1 MSCRF
6 LVMPK
11 VGSRSHVG
19 RAAARA
25 TKRTSPRST
34 ATQSQPASQGKR
46 RHARVPV
53 SASESPVAPA
63 QWRPSIPVT
72 EQPSQ
77 PEAQQSPQ
85 FIETLITRAVDEL
98 SCHLSPAEKPASL
111 PPTLTSALHEVQV
124 NTTNSQSS
132 PPTVAP
138 HVIASSAVQ

>member
-1 MSCRF
+1 M
-6 LVMPK
+6 VMPK

-19 RAAARA
+19 RAAAGA

-77 PEAQQSPQ
+77 PEAQLSPQ

-138 HVIASSAVQ
+138 HVIASSAIQ